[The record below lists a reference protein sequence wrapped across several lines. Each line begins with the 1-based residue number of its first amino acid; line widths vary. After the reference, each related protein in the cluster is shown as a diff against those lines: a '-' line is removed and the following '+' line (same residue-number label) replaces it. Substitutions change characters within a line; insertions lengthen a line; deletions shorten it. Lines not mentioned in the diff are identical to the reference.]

1 MADDS
6 YNLIKPIDNNQSII
20 GLTPAKEREERK
32 KRQNMNKQQNRH
44 RDEPSEP
51 GSEKISGSVAGN
63 DTDKHSIDY
72 CA

>member
-32 KRQNMNKQQNRH
+32 KRQNMNKRQNH
-44 RDEPSEP
+44 HQDDTNEPD
-51 GSEKISGSVAGN
+51 SEKIGGGTAGN
-63 DTDKHSIDY
+63 DADKHSIDY

>member
-20 GLTPAKEREERK
+20 GLTPAKKREERK

-44 RDEPSEP
+44 QDEPSEP
-51 GSEKISGSVAGN
+51 DSEKISGTIAGN
-63 DTDKHSIDY
+63 DADEHSIDY
-72 CA
+72 YA